1 MRSTT
6 FTTVDIIKQ
15 DTAISSAVSPA
26 LIEPFIKSAE
36 TFWLKPVL
44 GEAFYNELLDD
55 IENNTLSGITKTLV
69 TDYIVPTSNWFT
81 YYEALPF
88 IAYRAEAKGLTK
100 KFSDNSTPLD
110 QKEYNAYRQS
120 ILDNAHT
127 YKNMLLDFLNLNKQQ
142 FPTYRDDTC
151 ITSQT
156 KHYSGG
162 IFL

>member
-1 MRSTT
+1 MNDTT

-15 DTAISSAVSPA
+15 DTAISSAVSPS

-36 TFWLKPVL
+36 IFWLKPVL
-44 GEAFYNELLDD
+44 GETFYNELLNEIDD
-55 IENNTLSGITKTLV
+55 DTLSGHNKTLV
-69 TDYIVPTSNWFT
+69 YDYIIPASNWFT
-81 YYEALPF
+81 YYEAVPF

-110 QKEYNAYRQS
+110 KKEYESYKQS
-120 ILDNAHT
+120 IIDKAHT
-127 YKNMLLDFLNLNKQQ
+127 WKNRMIDYLYLNQSYYPLWRDTCDNIFLN
-142 FPTYRDDTC
+142 
-151 ITSQT
+151 